1 MLGERTGSIER
12 GRASIGA
19 LIVFLAM
26 ILLAAVLAGVLITAA
41 GELGSQGAATGEE
54 TGMATGEETGMA
66 TGEVSPVQ
74 LAESIQGVTVDAAVT
89 ADAELTAVAGAGTE
103 IGTTATL

>member
-1 MLGERTGSIER
+1 MVGELTSSIER

-41 GELGSQGAATGEE
+41 GELQSQDGTTGEELGVATGEE
-54 TGMATGEETGMA
+54 TAMASGEA
-66 TGEVSPVQ
+66 SPVQ
-74 LAESIQGVTVDAAVT
+74 LAETVQGVTVDVAVT
-89 ADAELTAVAGAGTE
+89 IDAEPSAVVSGSPQ
-103 IGTTATL
+103 